1 VKRLAV
7 LMVLVTLAAPACSLD
22 GEAQATYLRDDCT
35 SRDRGG
41 HSVARVWNE
50 ALLHAIER
58 DTPAPTVHARNLFHV
73 SAAMWDAWAAYH
85 SEADGWLVEEKLDSE
100 DLPAAREAAIS
111 YAAYRLLLHRYS
123 YASGLQETFD
133 ELVATL
139 EGLCYRV
146 DYVET
151 EGDSPAALGN
161 RIAAAYIARGR
172 DDGANEPL
180 RYADPAYKPANPPL
194 IVSEPGA
201 TMRDPNSWQ
210 PLALA
215 RIVAQNGIPQPGSVQ
230 SFVGPHWGHVAGF
243 ALPASDRGVPID
255 PGEPSRLEPEG
266 GRAYRRDALAVIRR
280 SAELD
285 PRDGVSIDIGPRAR
299 GANSLGANDGRGHD
313 VNPATGKPYA
323 PNVVPR
329 GDYARAL
336 AEYWADG
343 PRSETPPGHWNSV
356 ANEVSDSPG
365 VTRRIGGRG
374 RKVDRLEW
382 DVKLYLALNGAVHD
396 AAVAAWGLKGH
407 YDSARPISMIRYL
420 GARNQLPTVP
430 GLVERRRGETFV
442 RAWAGFPKDP
452 ATTASGVRWIRAVD
466 WVPYQRPTF
475 VTPAF
480 AGYVS
485 GHSTFSRA
493 AAEVLTAFTG
503 SSFFPG
509 GLYEVPVPHGA
520 LKIEQGP
527 SRDVTLQWATYFDAA
542 DAAGTSRLWMGIHVP
557 PDDFAGRRVG
567 AQCGKAAWERAQRH
581 FEGAA

>member
-1 VKRLAV
+1 
-7 LMVLVTLAAPACSLD
+7 VLVALAAGGCSL
-22 GEAQATYLRDDCT
+22 GGGSEATHVRDDCT
-35 SRDRGG
+35 PRDRGG

-73 SAAMWDAWAAYH
+73 SAAMWDAWAAYDPQ
-85 SEADGWLVEEKLDSE
+85 ADGWLVREKLEAD
-100 DLPAAREAAIS
+100 DVPAARETALS

-133 ELVATL
+133 ELVGAL
-139 EGLCYRV
+139 EGLCYRI
-146 DYVET
+146 DYT
-151 EGDSPAALGN
+151 DAEGDSPAALGN
-161 RIAAAYIARGR
+161 RIAAAYIRRGR
-172 DDGANEPL
+172 EDGASEQL
-180 RYADPAYKPANPPL
+180 RYADPTYKAANPPL
-194 IVSEPGA
+194 VVEEPG
-201 TMRDPNSWQ
+201 TKMSDPNSWQ

-230 SFVGPHWGHVAGF
+230 SFVGPHWGHVRGF
-243 ALPASDRGVPID
+243 ALPASDAGVPID
-255 PGEPSRLEPEG
+255 PGAPPKLDDSSG
-266 GRAYRRDALAVIRR
+266 QGYKRDALAVIRR
-280 SAELD
+280 SADLD
-285 PRDGVSIDIGPRAR
+285 PRNGVSIDIGPGAR

-323 PNVVPR
+323 PNVVLR

-356 ANEVSDSPG
+356 ANEVSDSAG
-365 VTRRIGGRG
+365 LTRRIGGRG
-374 RKVDRLEW
+374 AEVDRLEW

-407 YDSARPISMIRYL
+407 YDSVRPISMIRHL
-420 GARNQLPTVP
+420 GSRNLLPTAP
-430 GLVERRRGETFV
+430 GLVERRGGETYI

-452 ATTASGVRWIRAVD
+452 ATQASGVRWIRAVD
-466 WVPYQRPTF
+466 WVPYQLPTF

-493 AAEVLTAFTG
+493 AAELLTAFTG

-509 GLYEVPVPHGA
+509 GLYEVPVPRGA
-520 LKIEQGP
+520 LKIEHGP
-527 SRDVTLQWATYFDAA
+527 SRDLTLQWATYFDAA

-557 PDDFAGRRVG
+557 PDDFMGRRVG
-567 AQCGKAAWERAQRH
+567 AQCGKGAWERAQRH